1 METVRRRALPP
12 ALGTGAR
19 PTENRREKVQARGFG
34 FNPFGGLQMG
44 KSTGPRTARG
54 KARSSRNSGK
64 HWIESGRIL
73 PDEQEE
79 AAILRSGFE
88 ADFKPEGLMEHEIID
103 DLVFNRLHKRR
114 IDIAM
119 TREFS
124 KACVEKAI
132 ELHENKERP
141 VARYWLR
148 LANVLGRHSAEP
160 AERVRPDICIWAL
173 EQLMERIGDRG
184 PDPEDL
190 ASLRGIYGDQPT
202 EHAARTMRLLAEIPA
217 AGQTEKAEVG
227 TPARRELQESILE
240 TLRTEVEAQKNRMK
254 LANHLLAIECA
265 SDLQEPDPN
274 TLETLQRYRTANM
287 RELTHLMDSLERIR
301 RLRQDAA

>member
-1 METVRRRALPP
+1 
-12 ALGTGAR
+12 
-19 PTENRREKVQARGFG
+19 
-34 FNPFGGLQMG
+34 MG

-88 ADFKPEGLMEHEIID
+88 EDFKPEGLIENEIID
-103 DLVFNRLHKRR
+103 DLTLNRVLKRR

-160 AERVRPDICIWAL
+160 AERVRPDICIWEL

-184 PDPEDL
+184 PQSEDL
-190 ASLRGIYGDQPT
+190 ALLRGIYGDQPT
-202 EHAARTMRLLAEIPA
+202 EHAARTMRLLAEIPT
-217 AGQTEKAEVG
+217 GQTEKTEVG

-254 LANHLLAIECA
+254 LANDLLAIECA
-265 SDLQEPDPN
+265 SDLQEPNPN

-287 RELTHLMDSLERIR
+287 REFTHLMDSLERIR